1 MTFDEYQKLAKRTD
15 LGDATKGW
23 NDPIN
28 FEKLL
33 GLGGEAGELM
43 DKFKKVLRDKGG
55 VVSEIDRVKIVKEI
69 GDVLWYL
76 AVITDHLGVKFDEPA
91 RVNIAKLASRAER
104 NLIHGAGDN
113 R

>member
-1 MTFDEYQKLAKRTD
+1 MTFDEYQKLARRTD
-15 LGDATKGW
+15 LGDASKGW

-33 GLGGEAGELM
+33 GLGGEAGEVM
-43 DKFKKVLRDKGG
+43 DKFKKIIRDKSG
-55 VVSEIDRVKIVKEI
+55 VINDDDRDSIVKEL

-76 AVITDHLGVKFDEPA
+76 AIITDHLDVKFDEVA
-91 RVNIAKLASRAER
+91 EKNITKLADRAER